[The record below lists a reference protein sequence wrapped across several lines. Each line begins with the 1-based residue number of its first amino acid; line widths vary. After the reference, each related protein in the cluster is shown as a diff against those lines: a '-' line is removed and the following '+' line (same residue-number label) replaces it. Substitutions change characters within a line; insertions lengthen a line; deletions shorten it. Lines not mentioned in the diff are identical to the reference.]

1 MIIDDVITAGT
12 AIRASVELL
21 RRAQAEIVAVVVCLD
36 RQERVS
42 ESSALSAIQV
52 STLPAQILF
61 DFPIDYFLYTIFIC
75 M

>member
-1 MIIDDVITAGT
+1 MAGQRVVIIDDVITAGT

-42 ESSALSAIQV
+42 ESSTLSAIQV
-52 STLPAQILF
+52 STSTGSNIVCF
-61 DFPIDYFLYTIFIC
+61 SY
-75 M
+75 

>member
-1 MIIDDVITAGT
+1 MAGQRVVIIDDVITAGT

-52 STLPAQILF
+52 STSTGSNIVCF
-61 DFPIDYFLYTIFIC
+61 S
-75 M
+75 